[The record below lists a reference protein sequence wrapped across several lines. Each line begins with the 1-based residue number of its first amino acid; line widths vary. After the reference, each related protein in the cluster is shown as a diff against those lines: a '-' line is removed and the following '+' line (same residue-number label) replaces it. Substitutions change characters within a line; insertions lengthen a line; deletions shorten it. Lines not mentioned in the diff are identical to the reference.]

1 MATGSSGSEGK
12 REDPNFAR
20 SWRFAPAGG
29 APREA
34 AALRSSAWD
43 ETPRSPFPLQKYY
56 LNVFNGIFLALGLML
71 LTFGLRLLF
80 DRNNL
85 FSVLFSSG
93 ENQLVAYISCML
105 LEIGSVITFTSSVG
119 FLGSVK
125 ESKCLL
131 VTVSVNQIPTFLIV
145 LSIHTLI
152 NMRIPNAI
160 NIYEQVHNQW
170 NNRIDEV
177 IFEYRNESLAE
188 QEPVWNILNAVQHN
202 MECCGRYNVT
212 QWETNENKNSSQIP
226 CSCIKSSLKKCFCDV
241 PRDSTYSVGCE
252 EYLNWFETWFENNV
266 LMLTAITI
274 SLLITQKFLITLTGQ
289 LLRNIRK
296 NNIWP
301 NES

>member
-1 MATGSSGSEGK
+1 RMK
-12 REDPNFAR
+12 IRDKI
-20 SWRFAPAGG
+20 
-29 APREA
+29 
-34 AALRSSAWD
+34 LI
-43 ETPRSPFPLQKYY
+43 QKYY

-71 LTFGLRLLF
+71 LTFGLWLFF

-105 LEIGSVITFTSSVG
+105 LGIGSVITFTSAMG

-125 ESKCLL
+125 EIKCLL
-131 VTVSVNQIPTFLIV
+131 VTVRLYYPS
-145 LSIHTLI
+145 TLI
-152 NMRIPNAI
+152 NMHIQNAI

-177 IFEYRNESLAE
+177 ISEYGNESLAE

-212 QWETNENKNSSQIP
+212 QWERNKNKENRTQIP
-226 CSCIKSSLKKCFCDV
+226 CSCIKSSLKKWFCDV
-241 PRDSTYSVGCE
+241 PRDSTYSMGCE
-252 EYLNWFETWFENNV
+252 EYLNTWFENNV
-266 LMLTAITI
+266 LILTAITI
-274 SLLITQKFLITLTGQ
+274 SLLITQIFLITLTGQ
-289 LLRNIRK
+289 LFRNIRK

-301 NES
+301 NE